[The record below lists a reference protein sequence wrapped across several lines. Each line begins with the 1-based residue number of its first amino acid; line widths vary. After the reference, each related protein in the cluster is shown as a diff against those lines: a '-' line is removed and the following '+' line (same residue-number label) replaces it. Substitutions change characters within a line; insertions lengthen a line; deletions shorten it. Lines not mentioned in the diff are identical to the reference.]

1 MRRFFRFLS
10 ELRLINDRLRGLEQT
25 TQHTLDLLIE
35 HRREMRT
42 LLGAMSLPQA
52 EIWKGQPVS
61 PPTLTTPQPG
71 EIVFPFAVPCRQ
83 ESFEQPYF
91 AFWCARL
98 GEHLR
103 YHRKLWE
110 FVFISQVLWER
121 GVVVPGARGLGFGV
135 GREPLAAFFA
145 SNDCQVTATDM
156 GSQEAIEAGWVN
168 TSQHA
173 AGKEALR
180 RPPVCPDDLFEKN
193 VTFRECDM
201 NAIPDDLTGYDFC
214 WSACAL
220 EHLGSIEKG
229 LDFIVRSVEC
239 LKPGGWAI
247 HTTELNLS
255 SNFDTVD
262 NLDTVLFRRQDFE
275 ALAARLTA
283 LGHHVTPFD
292 FDPGVKPV
300 DLYIDVPPYR
310 EDPHLKVALWGYSIT
325 SFGLMI
331 QRGPA

>member
-1 MRRFFRFLS
+1 MRRLFQFISEFR
-10 ELRLINDRLRGLEQT
+10 RINDRIQALEQAN
-25 TQHTLDLLIE
+25 HMTLGAVQE
-35 HRREMRT
+35 SRREMRT
-42 LLGAMSLPQA
+42 LLGAISLPDPA
-52 EIWKGQPVS
+52 IWQGKPV
-61 PPTLTTPQPG
+61 PPSDLGGPG
-71 EIVFPFAVPCRQ
+71 APTFPHGVACRQ

-110 FVFISQVLWER
+110 FVFICQALWER
-121 GVVVPGARGLGFGV
+121 GVVVKGARGLGFGV

-145 SNDCQVTATDM
+145 SMDCQVTATDM
-156 GSQEAIEAGWVN
+156 SAQGASDAGWIE

-180 RPPVCPDDLFEKN
+180 RAVVCPDEMFDKN
-193 VTFRECDM
+193 VEFRECDM
-201 NAIPDDLTGYDFC
+201 NAVPDDLTGYDFC

-255 SNFDTVD
+255 SNDDTVD
-262 NLDTVLFRRQDFE
+262 NLDTVLFRRRDLE
-275 ALAARLTA
+275 RLAERLTA
-283 LGHHVTPFD
+283 MGHHVEPFD
-292 FDPGVKPV
+292 FDPGVKPL
-300 DLYIDVPPYR
+300 DQYIDVPPYR
-310 EDPHLKVALWGYSIT
+310 AEPHLKVALWGYSIT
-325 SFGLMI
+325 SVGIMVR
-331 QRGPA
+331 RGPA